1 MAAPEPYTDVVV
13 WRVWES
19 GSAAAPRYKLNT
31 RFICVFLVIDVFVIS
46 RNYIAK

>member
-19 GSAAAPRYKLNT
+19 GSVAAPRHKFKP
-31 RFICVFLVIDVFVIS
+31 RFIFIFLVIDFFVIG
-46 RNYIAK
+46 RDCIAK